1 MGKPLIF
8 SNTVQA
14 VSPPNSGETANSGS
28 VEKCPDDKRLDF
40 NLSDWLRTRFVI
52 KYKASK
58 STGLKNEHLRIF
70 TRTHTSALKYR
81 HTQ

>member
-8 SNTVQA
+8 SNTAQA

-70 TRTHTSALKYR
+70 LL
-81 HTQ
+81 